1 MDRFL
6 RSETILSDIAVIGV
20 EVAALVILF
29 LLVYVLLGMISRRS
43 GKIPFLHKHRD
54 LLEMTQSFFRRFLL
68 LMGLVLALAIVV
80 SNGYL
85 IYQKTD
91 VLAYTLEKIDQ
102 IPPDFWTDLGISMA
116 KILGL
121 VILAAFI
128 IRKIRPVLT
137 KLQER
142 LKAYEQLKANDESIE
157 AFFSSLNRI
166 LRNGIWLLVL
176 VVAAQLLPLP
186 PSVSGL
192 FLLVLRIYL
201 IISIGLLLVK
211 SMTAVVDSLDALSKK
226 YWYRKEVLGWYD
238 RLAGLVPLLRK
249 CLEYII
255 YVSAA
260 SLVLMQL
267 QAIAEL
273 AVYGPLLIQVIGI
286 IFLARVAVELVNLL
300 VDRSFSKQD
309 DLSAAER
316 QQKLTIVPII
326 KSLAKYVAYFAALV
340 MVLYTLNINP
350 TPLLAGAGILGIVV
364 GLGAQA
370 LINDIVSGFF
380 IIFEN
385 IFLVGDYIETGSA
398 RGVVE
403 SIEIRTTRIRN
414 PDGQLHIMRNG
425 TLGDIV
431 NFSKEYTNAVVE
443 VGVAYDS
450 NLNDVYRVIN
460 EVGTKLDELYEDVF
474 EPTEVQG
481 LNSFGESDLLI
492 RTVTKVKPGRH
503 FSVARQMRKMLKE
516 AFDREGIEI
525 PFARRVLIFQNDEE
539 GKETGRLVPPGESNT
554 EEQ

>member
-6 RSETILSDIAVIGV
+6 SSDTILSDITVIGV
-20 EVAALVILF
+20 EVAALIVLLFLVYILVRVILK
-29 LLVYVLLGMISRRS
+29 RS

-54 LLEMTQSFFRRFLL
+54 QLEKVRRLIRKLL
-68 LMGLVLALAIVV
+68 LLLGSILALAVIV

-85 IYQKTD
+85 IYQGTD
-91 VLAYTLEKIDQ
+91 VLAYTQGKINE
-102 IPPDFWTDLGISMA
+102 IPADFWTELSISMA

-121 VILAAFI
+121 VILAGI
-128 IRKIRPVLT
+128 ITVKIRPIIV

-142 LKAYEQLKANDESIE
+142 VKAYEQLKANDESIE

-166 LRNGIWLLVL
+166 LKNGIWLLVL
-176 VVAAQLLPLP
+176 VVAGWLLPI
-186 PSVSGL
+186 PSFVSEF
-192 FLLVLRIYL
+192 FLIVLRIYL

-226 YWYRKEVLGWYD
+226 YWYRKDVLGWYD
-238 RLAGLVPLLRK
+238 RLAGLIPLLRR
-249 CLEYII
+249 CLEYMI

-260 SLVLMQL
+260 SLVLLQL
-267 QAIAEL
+267 QAIADF
-273 AVYGPLLIQVIGI
+273 AAYGPLLIQVIGVF
-286 IFLARVAVELVNLL
+286 FLARVAVELINLL
-300 VDRSFSKQD
+300 VDRSFSKKD
-309 DLSAAER
+309 DLSTAER

-326 KSLAKYVAYFAALV
+326 KSLAKYVTYFVALV
-340 MVLYTLNINP
+340 IVLSILNINP

-370 LINDIVSGFF
+370 LINDIVSGFL
-380 IIFEN
+380 ILFEN

-403 SIEIRTTRIRN
+403 AIEIRTTHIRN

-450 NLNDVYRVIN
+450 NLDDVFRVIN
-460 EVGTKLDELYEDVF
+460 EVGIELQKIDEDILK
-474 EPTEVQG
+474 PTEVQG
-481 LNSFGESDLLI
+481 LKSFGESDLLI
-492 RTVTKVKPGRH
+492 RTVTKVKPGKH
-503 FSVARQMRKMLKE
+503 FKIARQMRKMLKE

-525 PFARRVLIFQNDEE
+525 PFARRVLIFQHGEE
-539 GKETGRLVPPGESNT
+539 GKAASNLVTPEEGNT
-554 EEQ
+554 KE